1 MIAGQYW
8 VTPQLW
14 IKGGI
19 GFAQLQRRRLL
30 RHRTT
35 STTAA
40 SSWARVGYEVISARN
55 FAVDLQ
61 GRMIQGAYNGLDDS
75 VTSGT
80 VGIGINWY

>member
-8 VTPQLW
+8 LTPQLW

-19 GFAQLQRRRLL
+19 GVAQLYADNSYDASTSERRRGHGW
-30 RHRTT
+30 R
-35 STTAA
+35 
-40 SSWARVGYEVISARN
+40 GFEVFSARN

-61 GRMIQGAYNGLDDS
+61 GRIIQGSYNSLDDS

-80 VGIGINWY
+80 VGVGINWY